1 MIKIITQHVGSLY
14 SIFSLSEFLISAT
27 ENHIRQDRH
36 AYHTPHFQQ
45 KSKGYKIVLCCK
57 DFIKSVFSMA
67 LWSALAPQVVA
78 KKKKKKSLTMAPL
91 FSPARVLAIQR
102 FQTI

>member
-67 LWSALAPQVVA
+67 LWSALAPQVVT
-78 KKKKKKSLTMAPL
+78 KKKKKSLTMAPL
-91 FSPARVLAIQR
+91 FSPARVLAI
-102 FQTI
+102 